1 MGLECFAVKV
11 VDAHPALF
19 AEVPRGTEG
28 GVHHGLG
35 SQQPQG
41 FYGSRYAAFVD
52 RVTDGEISL
61 YTPLLPVD
69 EVKTLADALAD
80 WVAENPE
87 ASWTDPHKPDVV
99 LTPSEIQALAQ
110 WFRTAADND
119 CRVESWW

>member
-80 WVAENPE
+80 WVAEHPE

-110 WFRTAADND
+110 WFRIAADNE
-119 CRVESWW
+119 CLVEGWW